1 MIITFCLSLTAKS
14 ASSYEEIRNSD
25 TLKLPSQGAL
35 RGYRNFV
42 KPKPGFNKLVIDELV
57 GLTKSY
63 SNTKCYIMLLLD
75 EMKIRSNL
83 VFDKNTGQLIRF
95 TDLGDSSINYATFDK
110 QDELAFHV
118 L

>member
-1 MIITFCLSLTAKS
+1 
-14 ASSYEEIRNSD
+14 
-25 TLKLPSQGAL
+25 
-35 RGYRNFV
+35 
-42 KPKPGFNKLVIDELV
+42 
-57 GLTKSY
+57 
-63 SNTKCYIMLLLD
+63 MLLLD